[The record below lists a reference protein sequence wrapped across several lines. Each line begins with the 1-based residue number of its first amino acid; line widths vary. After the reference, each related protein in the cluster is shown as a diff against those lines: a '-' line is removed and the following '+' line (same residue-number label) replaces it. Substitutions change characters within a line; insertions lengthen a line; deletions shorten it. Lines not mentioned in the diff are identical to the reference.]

1 MKEEH
6 AKRVAG
12 RDGTMSLMETDAQ
25 KRTLIST
32 VLQYVNLWRKSRSW
46 SRETVVQV
54 IVETHEKINGPTVTD
69 IRFEG
74 SHPDVFMRQKTNAD
88 RVFRWLDDSTKDN
101 NLLPANFLPSI
112 LAAMPVGIRIQCVNE
127 MLQPAELT
135 VRTIGQPLNETED
148 FSVLL
153 PSLLKESGE
162 ANVAVAN
169 LLDGATQEELAIAR
183 TELTESIEIQKSILE
198 AVETVHVKR
207 LKGS

>member
-1 MKEEH
+1 MPDK
-6 AKRVAG
+6 
-12 RDGTMSLMETDAQ
+12 DLS
-25 KRTLIST
+25 RTLISS
-32 VLQYVNLWRKSRSW
+32 VLKHVNLWRKSRSW

-54 IVETHEKINGPTVTD
+54 IVETHEKINGPAVTD

-112 LAAMPVGIRIQCVNE
+112 LAAMPVDVRIQCVNE
-127 MLQPAELT
+127 ILQVAGLT
-135 VRTIGQPLNETED
+135 VKAINQPIHETQD
-148 FSVLL
+148 FALLL

-169 LLDGATQEELAIAR
+169 LLDGATPEELAIAR
-183 TELTESIEIQKSILE
+183 KELTESIEMQKSALE
-198 AVETVHVKR
+198 VVETVHAR
-207 LKGS
+207 QFGRPYA